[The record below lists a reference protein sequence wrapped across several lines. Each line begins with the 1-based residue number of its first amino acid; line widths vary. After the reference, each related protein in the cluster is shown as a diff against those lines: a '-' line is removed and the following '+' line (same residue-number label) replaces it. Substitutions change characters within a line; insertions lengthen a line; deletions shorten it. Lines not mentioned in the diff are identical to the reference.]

1 MARSAVTTQPA
12 EGKRGTEPAVV
23 LSAGGSVRTRAMV
36 ALLTVAAFLIF
47 AQAFM
52 IAPILPRLAG
62 VFSTGIGVVVLA
74 VPAYLIP
81 YGLMSL
87 GWGPLADRFGRRPI
101 IQACLAAFVVVT
113 ALTAIAPGVG
123 AFIAARVAAGVVASG
138 VVPVAV
144 ALIGDVVPYNERGHA
159 LGWLFA
165 GMAGG
170 MAVGSTAGALG
181 EPLIGWQGLFI
192 VVAVATSVTALFTRT
207 WVPAPVGRPGRE
219 PVSAVVRGYLA
230 LLGNS
235 RGRRTY
241 GYVGLNAVLQSGIY
255 TWLGVYLHQRYGL
268 QPVGIGLALL
278 GYGLPGFVFGPAI
291 GRAADRYG
299 RAWLIPAGV
308 AVGAGAA
315 FALAAPIPLAAAALT
330 ITVLSLSYDLTQPLL
345 AGIVTDLPAQR
356 GQSVALMAV
365 ILFCGFGAGSLV
377 FQAVLVLGF
386 TPALSIFAA
395 VAAVAAGCAVPAFAG
410 ERSERPAGNDDQP
423 LRPAAAPLSRHQ

>member
-1 MARSAVTTQPA
+1 VTTKPA
-12 EGKRGTEPAVV
+12 GDRRRTEPPMVP
-23 LSAGGSVRTRAMV
+23 SASASVRARAMV
-36 ALLTVAAFLIF
+36 SVLTVAAFLIF

-52 IAPILPRLAG
+52 IAPILPRLAD
-62 VFSTGIGVVVLA
+62 VFSTGVGVVGLA

-87 GWGPLADRFGRRPI
+87 TWGPLADRFGRRPI

-113 ALTAIAPGVG
+113 ALTAVMPGVG
-123 AFIAARVAAGVVASG
+123 GFIAARVAAGVVASG
-138 VVPVAV
+138 VVPVGV
-144 ALIGDVVPYNERGHA
+144 ALIGDVVPYTERGHA

-192 VVAVATSVTALFTRT
+192 VVAAGSAVTALFTRT
-207 WVPAPVGRPGRE
+207 WVPAPVRRPGRV
-219 PVSAVVRGYLA
+219 PGSAVARGYLA

-241 GYVGLNAVLQSGIY
+241 GYVGLNAILQSGIY

-291 GRAADRYG
+291 GRVADRFG

-315 FALAAPIPLAAAALT
+315 FALAAPIPLAAAAVT
-330 ITVLSLSYDLTQPLL
+330 VTVLSLSYDLTQPLL

-365 ILFCGFGAGSLV
+365 ILFCGFGTGSLV

-386 TPALSIFAA
+386 TPALSIFAV
-395 VAAVAAGCAVPAFAG
+395 VAAVAAGYAVPTFAA
-410 ERSERPAGNDDQP
+410 ERSAQP
-423 LRPAAAPLSRHQ
+423 WGHS